1 MLAGLKTGKSGLSS
15 RLGPAPRGLSG
26 VLRPGG
32 PWRGGRD
39 HSSPKVEAPSS
50 FCRILR
56 VLESWKGR
64 FSVPGPSQNWK
75 QYYRV
80 LEQEN
85 LWFKGSW
92 YFEAKGAR
100 KALHLSVSLSE
111 NSECRP

>member
-56 VLESWKGR
+56 VLESWKILGDSVFQDRHRTGNNTIESWNKKISGLKDPGILRPKGPGR
-64 FSVPGPSQNWK
+64 LFI
-75 QYYRV
+75 
-80 LEQEN
+80 
-85 LWFKGSW
+85 
-92 YFEAKGAR
+92 
-100 KALHLSVSLSE
+100 
-111 NSECRP
+111 

>member
-1 MLAGLKTGKSGLSS
+1 MLAGLKTGKSVLSS

-39 HSSPKVEAPSS
+39 HSGPKVEAPSS

-64 FSVPGPSQNWK
+64 FSVPGRHRTGNNTIESWNKKISGLKDPGIL
-75 QYYRV
+75 RP
-80 LEQEN
+80 
-85 LWFKGSW
+85 KGPGRL
-92 YFEAKGAR
+92 FI
-100 KALHLSVSLSE
+100 
-111 NSECRP
+111 